1 MSTAR
6 VPADLKPTPIH
17 VFCLTRMVTGY
28 RLLLE
33 RREPDRRARSR
44 NAQRKASHG
53 YSLKMGQVV
62 TFWNG
67 TWPFFSHR
75 SARVIQGHGQPT
87 RYRPR
92 PETDGMSLL
101 ARFTYRSGRGGS
113 NRRLLPVSRNRWVL
127 GTGQSEGIQ
136 SH

>member
-53 YSLKMGQVV
+53 YSLKMGQVL

-67 TWPFFSHR
+67 TWPFFFSPECPCNPR
-75 SARVIQGHGQPT
+75 TRPAYPISAPT
-87 RYRPR
+87 R
-92 PETDGMSLL
+92 
-101 ARFTYRSGRGGS
+101 
-113 NRRLLPVSRNRWVL
+113 NRRDVAACTVYLPVWP
-127 GTGQSEGIQ
+127 
-136 SH
+136 